1 MTAAYRREI
10 EAADDPAAK
19 REEIEARMIALR
31 SPWAA
36 AEAFNAEEM
45 IDPRDTRPVL
55 NEWLEMAYDML
66 PTDLGRKT
74 RPMRP

>member
-1 MTAAYRREI
+1 
-10 EAADDPAAK
+10 
-19 REEIEARMIALR
+19 MISLR

-45 IDPRDTRPVL
+45 IDPRDTRPIL
-55 NEWLEMAYDML
+55 NDWLEMSYDSL
-66 PTDLGRKT
+66 PPDLGRKT